1 MQPCLGLQQQSSVWQ
16 AQYLNEGTEKST
28 SCFEDTVHKP
38 RQIRQMVQTQTS
50 VWRTVTSR
58 KGGKKNG
65 REIKGQGGRKGEP
78 RRKKIQTIQKNPT
91 CKKFCIQTH
100 FSYKTEKL
108 GYIF

>member
-28 SCFEDTVHKP
+28 SCLEDTVHKP
-38 RQIRQMVQTQTS
+38 RQIRQMVQTQTF

-78 RRKKIQTIQKNPT
+78 RRKKNPNYTKKSNMQKVLHT
-91 CKKFCIQTH
+91 DSFQ
-100 FSYKTEKL
+100 L
-108 GYIF
+108 